1 MSTKGFRPEPVYET
15 PQDFINQAASHTVVS
30 APAPVKEAAPKPKP
44 VAKPKPWESAN
55 PRVKVPFT
63 LRMDEPLHAK
73 LAYVAERLPGTSM
86 HAIMMQAASEK
97 LEALIRE
104 IEKADK

>member
-15 PQDFINQAASHTVVS
+15 PQDFVHQAASHTVVPE
-30 APAPVKEAAPKPKP
+30 PAKEPLPKPKP
-44 VAKPKPWESAN
+44 LSKPKPWEAAN

-86 HAIMMQAASEK
+86 HSIMMQAAQEK
-97 LEALIRE
+97 LDALILE
-104 IEKADK
+104 IAKAGK